1 MKFIRRNW
9 YSIGLCI
16 GIMALISL
24 PFLWKHFSV
33 VQRLLYMNFIAMT
46 IHQFEEFGFP
56 GGMPILLN
64 AELMKSDRPERYP
77 QNANAVMVGNMLTV
91 YVFYLLP
98 VFFPNQIWF
107 GLGGV
112 LVGLTQTPVHFG
124 VAKMLKSIYAPGN
137 LALVFG
143 HIPIGIYF
151 IYYGVTNH
159 LIGGMDWV
167 LAVLVML
174 FVSGFLVVALGYK
187 VLADKNSPYPF
198 SEKEMNRPWMLKKIA
213 RSKRL
218 GGLKGDFKLPIN
230 L

>member
-1 MKFIRRNW
+1 MKFLRRNW
-9 YSIGLCI
+9 YSIGLVV
-16 GIMALISL
+16 GLIAAIIL
-24 PFLWKHFSV
+24 PFIWKDLSV
-33 VQRLLYMNFIAMT
+33 VQRLLYLNFIAMT
-46 IHQFEEFGFP
+46 VHQFEEFGFP

-64 AELMKSDRPERYP
+64 RELKKSERPDRYP

-98 VFFPNQIWF
+98 IFFPNLIWF

-112 LVGLTQTPVHFG
+112 LIGLHFG
-124 VAKMLKSIYAPGN
+124 VAKMLKTFYAPGN
-137 LALVFG
+137 IALVFG

-159 LIGGMDWV
+159 LIGAWDWV

-174 FVSGFLVVALGYK
+174 FVSGFLVAALGYK

-198 SEKEMNRPWMLKKIA
+198 SEKEMTRPWMLGKITRA
-213 RSKRL
+213 KEL
-218 GGLKGDFKLPIN
+218 GGLK
-230 L
+230 